1 MRLLKED
8 LKHGTKVIKRREKR
22 RVFHQKAD

>member
-8 LKHGTKVIKRREKR
+8 FKHGTKVIKRREKGR
-22 RVFHQKAD
+22 IFHEKTD